1 MRWNRG
7 YRSRDIED
15 RRGVRAGRRVGM
27 IGGGGAIVV
36 LLVALALG
44 QDASSVL
51 RALLGQGTPA
61 SSGQPG
67 QSSGLAPGSDPD
79 RELVEFV
86 SFVLDDVQDTWTA
99 LFRDGGDWSRGQ
111 PYRRAKLVLFTDRV
125 DSACGFQSAATGPF
139 YCPPDEKAYIDL
151 GFYRELSRRFGAPG
165 DFAQAYVIA
174 HEIAHHVQNLTGV
187 ADRVHAEARRNPD
200 DQNAL
205 SIRQELQA
213 DCLAGV
219 WAHHT
224 DQRNVLE
231 RGDIEE
237 GLAAAAAIGDDRLQR
252 QATGTVQ
259 PESWTHGSSAQ
270 RVRWFQRGFQEGTPA
285 ACDTFAVA
293 EP

>member
-1 MRWNRG
+1 MRTG
-7 YRSRDIED
+7 
-15 RRGVRAGRRVGM
+15 RVGM
-27 IGGGGAIVV
+27 VGGGGAIVV
-36 LLVALALG
+36 LLAALLFG
-44 QDASSVL
+44 GDASSVL
-51 RALLGQGTPA
+51 RALLGGG
-61 SSGQPG
+61 SSGSAPYGASGQSPG
-67 QSSGLAPGSDPD
+67 QAPGLAPESDPD

-99 LFRDGGDWSRGQ
+99 LFRDGGDWTRGEQ
-111 PYRRAKLVLFTDRV
+111 YRRAKLVLFTDRV
-125 DSACGFQSAATGPF
+125 ESACGFQSEATGPF
-139 YCPPDEKAYIDL
+139 YCPGDEKAYIDL
-151 GFYRELSRRFGAPG
+151 GFYRDLSRRFGAPG

-174 HEIAHHVQNLTGV
+174 HEVAHHVQNLTGV
-187 ADRVHAEARRNPD
+187 SDRVHAESRRNPG

-237 GLAAAAAIGDDRLQR
+237 GLTAAAAIGDDRLQR

-270 RVRWFQRGFQEGTPA
+270 RVRWFQRGFQEGSPA
-285 ACDTFAVA
+285 ACDTFSVA